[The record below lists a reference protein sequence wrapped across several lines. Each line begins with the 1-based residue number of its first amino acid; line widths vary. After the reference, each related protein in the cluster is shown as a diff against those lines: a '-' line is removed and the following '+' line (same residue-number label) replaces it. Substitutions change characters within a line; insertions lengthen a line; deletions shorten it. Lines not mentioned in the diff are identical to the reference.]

1 MTLLNSLVGALI
13 GTVLGE
19 IVYHE
24 SQRWLTK
31 RRSAELERRVAA
43 ELLSRGV
50 SFDHMM
56 LEQIAGPT
64 PSPVTEELVQKIC
77 DRVEGF
83 MRMTDELP

>member
-1 MTLLNSLVGALI
+1 MTLLNALVGALI

-19 IVYHE
+19 IAYHE
-24 SQRWLTK
+24 SQHRLTK

-50 SFDHMM
+50 SFNRIM

-64 PSPVTEELVQKIC
+64 PSPVTEELVQKIS

-83 MRMTDELP
+83 MRITDELP